1 MDRTVK
7 CVFQT
12 VDPNTESKL
21 GFNRLRLIL
30 VNPVQE
36 PAPNNDHYFSAQ
48 PVTAAKKKVIEVEL
62 NGSTY
67 ELFTA
72 PGVFSPGH
80 LDTGTKV
87 LLKAMTAPPTGHLL
101 DIGCGWGPIALT
113 MALQN
118 PDAQVWAVDVNER
131 SLDLTTQ
138 NAQTLGLTN
147 IKAVTPDQVPKDI
160 EFAEVWS
167 NPPIR
172 IGKDQLHELL
182 RLWLPRLSPGSSAF
196 MVVQKNLGADTLARW
211 LDEEFS
217 SGPESLMSA
226 QTVRVSTS
234 KSFRILETIRQD
246 V

>member
-1 MDRTVK
+1 MT
-7 CVFQT
+7 
-12 VDPNTESKL
+12 
-21 GFNRLRLIL
+21 
-30 VNPVQE
+30 PVQE
-36 PAPNNDHYFSAQ
+36 PAPKNDHYFSAQ
-48 PVTAAKKKVIEVEL
+48 PATAAKKKTIEVEL
-62 NGSTY
+62 NGSTH

-87 LLKAMTAPPTGHLL
+87 LLKAMTTPPAGHLL

-118 PDAQVWAVDVNER
+118 LDAQVWAVDVNER
-131 SLDLTTQ
+131 SLELTTQ
-138 NAQTLGLTN
+138 NAQHLGLTN
-147 IKAVTPDQVPKDI
+147 ITAVTPDQVPGDI
-160 EFAEVWS
+160 EFAEIWS

-172 IGKDQLHELL
+172 IGKEQLHELL
-182 RLWLPRLSPGSSAF
+182 RFWLPRLSAGSSAF
-196 MVVQKNLGADTLARW
+196 LVVQKNLGSDTLARW

-217 SGPESLMSA
+217 GGSESLMSA

-234 KSFRILETIRQD
+234 KGFRILETIRQD

>member
-1 MDRTVK
+1 MQATAN
-7 CVFQT
+7 
-12 VDPNTESKL
+12 PNGESKL

-36 PAPNNDHYFSAQ
+36 PAPKSDHYFSAQ
-48 PVTAAKKKVIEVEL
+48 PATAAKRKVIEVEL

-67 ELFTA
+67 ELLTA

-87 LLKAMTAPPTGHLL
+87 LLKAMTIPPTGQLL

-131 SLDLTTQ
+131 SLELTAE
-138 NAQTLGLTN
+138 NAQRMGLTN
-147 IKAVTPDQVPKDI
+147 LKAVTPEQVPSDI
-160 EFAEVWS
+160 EFAEIWS

-172 IGKDQLHELL
+172 IGKEPLHELL
-182 RLWLPRLSPGSSAF
+182 RRWLPRLSPGSSAF
-196 MVVQKNLGADTLARW
+196 LVVQKNLGADTLARW
-211 LDEEFS
+211 LDEEFKG
-217 SGPESLMSA
+217 GPESLMSA